1 MSDGQSK
8 YQILL
13 TASDQTREAFE
24 SAKNN
29 TTSLSDKLEVTRLA
43 FAATAIAS
51 ATAIAVM
58 VKGSIDAADSM
69 SKAAQKVGTTTEM
82 LSGLKY
88 AADMSDVSF
97 ESLQKSL
104 GKLSSAAY
112 TAATT
117 GGEAAGAFK
126 TLGINVKGTDGHL
139 KDSGTL
145 LEELAGKFAAMPDSA
160 EKSAMA
166 IKLFGKSGME
176 MIPLLNS
183 GSEGLSQM
191 REEAAKLGIIIG
203 SDTAKSAEEF
213 NDNLTRI
220 TKRTEGLSN
229 QIMTDLMPA
238 LNELTDAYMKAT
250 DSSSAFSGVS
260 AVVKT
265 IFETVAVVGVNAA
278 YVFHSVG
285 AEIGGMAAQLAAL
298 STGDFEG
305 VSRIGKMMKEDAEA
319 ARKEVD
325 ALSERILN
333 PPKREQTEDKPRGAL
348 PGLDTERADKD
359 LDDLLKKSQQF
370 SAELVISHQSAFDKI
385 VTKYVEMDEKL
396 TQTGSAGTEARK
408 QLQANFELFVN
419 EEADK
424 RTEKIRLD
432 QEKEDIANNKL
443 IEAQQEKF
451 NRIREMAEESALLGE
466 EKEIIR
472 REAKLAEIE
481 KDKLDLEARHI
492 WNQQLEMKYAAA
504 KEQIVSSSAIRITAI
519 NKTEQAKRERD
530 NLAASQAIIS
540 MSSQVAAAAMGFL
553 DATGQKNSDVGKLIF
568 AASKALAVAQAIV
581 NTEVAATAALAY
593 GGPAG
598 PALASWVRGLGYVSV
613 GLIAATALVGGGG
626 SSGGGGSMPT
636 AQPGADLTS
645 PPRPA
650 APEVPQNPYAEG
662 APIPVE
668 SQAAQATRTVN
679 ISMSGEAQLY
689 TAQSI
694 RELLIPAL
702 NEAAGDGVTI
712 NVVPA

>member
-24 SAKNN
+24 SAKSN

-58 VKGSIDAADSM
+58 VKGSIDAADAM

-126 TLGINVKGTDGHL
+126 TLGVNVKGTDGHL

-145 LEELAGKFAAMPDSA
+145 LEELAGKFTQMPDSA
-160 EKSAMA
+160 EKSALA
-166 IKLFGKSGME
+166 IKLFGKAGMD

-183 GSEGLSQM
+183 GSDGLAQM

-238 LNELTDAYMKAT
+238 LNELTEAYMKGTEGAG
-250 DSSSAFSGVS
+250 AFSGAS
-260 AVVKT
+260 AVVKAV
-265 IFETVAVVGVNAA
+265 FETVAVVGVNAA

-285 AEIGGMAAQLAAL
+285 TEIGGMAAQLAAL

-305 VSRIGKMMKEDAEA
+305 VARIGKMMKEDAEA

-333 PPKREQTEDKPRGAL
+333 PPERERAEDKPRGAL
-348 PGLDTERADKD
+348 PGLDTERVDKD

-370 SAELVISHQSAFDKI
+370 SAELVVSHQSAFDKI

-396 TQTGSAGTEARK
+396 TQAGSAGTEARK
-408 QLQANFELFVN
+408 QMHANFELFVN

-424 RTEKIRLD
+424 RTEKIKAD

-443 IEAQQEKF
+443 IETQQEKF

-466 EKEIIR
+466 EKEAAR

-481 KDKLDLEARHI
+481 KDKADLEARHI
-492 WNQQLEMKYAAA
+492 WNNELEAKYTAAR
-504 KEQIVSSSAIRITAI
+504 EQVILSSEITITAI
-519 NKTEQAKRERD
+519 KKQEEDKRQK
-530 NLAASQAIIS
+530 NSLATSQALIS
-540 MSSQVAAAAMGFL
+540 MSSQVAAAAAGFL
-553 DATGQKNSDVGKLIF
+553 QATGRENSTMAKVVF
-568 AASKALAVAQAIV
+568 ATQKALAIAQAVV
-581 NTEVAATAALAY
+581 NTEVAYLSAMAL
-593 GGPAG
+593 GPSGWAIA
-598 PALASWVRGLGYVSV
+598 PTIRTMGYISV
-613 GLIAATALVGGGG
+613 GLIAATALAGG
-626 SSGGGGSMPT
+626 SGSGASGSIPT
-636 AQPGADLTS
+636 PQPGADLTS
-645 PPRPA
+645 PPP
-650 APEVPQNPYAEG
+650 PGSSGNSTQQSQPVQINIYNTGNVLSSDYIESSIIPQIRDSISNSDVLIIDPR
-662 APIPVE
+662 
-668 SQAAQATRTVN
+668 SRQAQVLENA
-679 ISMSGEAQLY
+679 
-689 TAQSI
+689 
-694 RELLIPAL
+694 
-702 NEAAGDGVTI
+702 
-712 NVVPA
+712 